1 MSGKIW
7 TSKEINYLQ
16 QHYPDRRSADIA
28 KELNRSLCS
37 VYSQARI
44 LGLKKSKQFMDSEW
58 SGRNNVLQ
66 EGGKAHRFPKGHTP
80 YNKGKKQSEYMDS
93 ETIEKSAKTR
103 FQNGHKPHNT
113 KYDGALSIRKDSYG
127 IAYIYIRV
135 AEEQWELLHRKI
147 WEQHYGPIPKRY
159 NVVFKDKDQANLDI
173 NNLELVSNQ
182 ELMERNSYHNRYP
195 KELAKLIQ
203 AKGALNRQ
211 INKILKNEQ
220 QQ

>member
-1 MSGKIW
+1 MSGKTW

-37 VYSQARI
+37 VYNQAQI

-58 SGRNNVLQ
+58 SGRKNVFQ
-66 EGGKAHRFPKGHTP
+66 EGGKAHRFPKGHQP

-93 ETIEKSAKTR
+93 ETIDKSAKTR
-103 FQNGHKPHNT
+103 FQKGHKPHNT
-113 KYDGALSIRKDSYG
+113 KYDGAFSVRKDNSG

-135 AEEQWELLHRKI
+135 AEGQWELLHRKI
-147 WEQHYGPIPKRY
+147 WEQHYGTIPKGY
-159 NVVFKDKDQANLDI
+159 NVVFKDGDQTNLDI

-182 ELMERNSYHNRYP
+182 KLMERNSVQRYP
-195 KELAKLIQ
+195 DELRKLIQ